1 MIETDK
7 FIGIVLE
14 YASGGEL
21 FDHILAHRY
30 LRERD
35 ASKLFAQLISGVW
48 YCHKKKIVHRD
59 LKLENLLLDRNRNVI
74 ITDFGFA
81 NHFEKKQDDLM
92 QTSCGSPCYAAPELV
107 ISEGLYVG
115 SAVDVWSCGVIL
127 YAMLAGY
134 LPFDDDP
141 NNPDGDNINLLYK
154 YIVSTPLTFPDYVS
168 MEARDLLSI
177 MLVPDPKYRA
187 TLEQVM
193 AHSWLS
199 AFQPLFKQSVRD
211 LEHAAHAQQQEKRQ
225 QYQRQMRERAL
236 QQQQQQ
242 RATNGQGSTTSPS
255 RTRTTS
261 GYPAAEQFFAD
272 RDTANAQL
280 QQPLYTAS
288 PPRARP
294 VTTSVTLASP
304 ALVVEDTPPT
314 QNTNDFPYTPDYNGG
329 PGRVVI
335 GGPSGTPG
343 ADARTRKESTR
354 SRSGKQKPAVP
365 ISSSPA
371 NTGAPSATASPTS
384 PPRTGGPPSP
394 STEKKRRAAPS
405 QRHTIQLEYGGDAA
419 SGTNQSTPRASGE
432 RTPVATT
439 YPAASQLPTPQQQQP
454 SPSKPQ
460 GSRKAT
466 RPDSDGLDTVHYDPF
481 TSEGIPRD
489 LFREPDPAVLE
500 ALRRDE
506 EERAAPATATTSAA
520 PSTPK
525 SVGRAAGATYRSPST
540 PTPVSPAV
548 IATVSSKETSSPF
561 VTPSPTS
568 KKGANVSGSSLALSQ
583 QTPVTP
589 PVAVSRT
596 GSTRH
601 RRGVSMDKFGLGK
614 LLGTG
619 DQQQQPGPPS
629 SAASSTFAS
638 QHQAS
643 RLVKA
648 PSGGSTSSEHSKPPT
663 TGGAQKKSGG
673 TLPSLR
679 NRLSGKLSRRQSGD
693 VASVGSDKSTKEKE
707 EKLHHI
713 LQQQH
718 LQQKVEQDSAKKRRN
733 TLSLMIDP
741 MK

>member
-1 MIETDK
+1 M
-7 FIGIVLE
+7 LE

-81 NHFEKKQDDLM
+81 NHFEKKKDDLM

-168 MEARDLLSI
+168 TEARDLLGI

-199 AFQPLFKQSVRD
+199 AFQPLFRQAVRD

-225 QYQRQMRERAL
+225 QYQRQMRERA
-236 QQQQQQ
+236 QQQQ
-242 RATNGQGSTTSPS
+242 RAVNGQPANGPSTSPS

-261 GYPAAEQFFAD
+261 GYPAAEQFFED
-272 RDTANAQL
+272 RDAAHSQL
-280 QQPLYTAS
+280 QQQPLYTAS
-288 PPRARP
+288 PTRARP

-304 ALVVEDTPPT
+304 PPVAEDTSPS
-314 QNTNDFPYTPDYNGG
+314 QNTNDFPYVPDYSV
-329 PGRVVI
+329 PGAGSAHAAI
-335 GGPSGTPG
+335 GGTASGTPG

-354 SRSGKQKPAVP
+354 SRSGKQKVAAPLPPSPGNTGIYSAAAA
-365 ISSSPA
+365 SASPA
-371 NTGAPSATASPTS
+371 S
-384 PPRTGGPPSP
+384 PPRAGGPPSP
-394 STEKKRRAAPS
+394 STEKKRRAAAG

-439 YPAASQLPTPQQQQP
+439 YMATSQPPTLPQQQP
-454 SPSKPQ
+454 SPAKPQ

-481 TSEGIPRD
+481 TTEGIPRD
-489 LFREPDPAVLE
+489 LFREPDPAVVE
-500 ALRRDE
+500 ALKRDE
-506 EERAAPATATTSAA
+506 EERAATASAATNSAA

-525 SVGRAAGATYRSPST
+525 SVGRAGGAAYRSPST

-548 IATVSSKETSSPF
+548 IAAVSSKDASPA
-561 VTPSPTS
+561 VVNPSPTS
-568 KKGANVSGSSLALSQ
+568 KRDANTSGSSLAPSQ
-583 QTPVTP
+583 QTHTSRS
-589 PVAVSRT
+589 ATVSRT

-601 RRGVSMDKFGLGK
+601 RRGMSMDKFGLAK
-614 LLGTG
+614 LLGSG
-619 DQQQQPGPPS
+619 DQQSQLGPPPS
-629 SAASSTFAS
+629 PTPATFGAH
-638 QHQAS
+638 HQAS
-643 RLVKA
+643 QLVKA
-648 PSGGSTSSEHSKPPT
+648 PSGGSTSSEHSKPPV
-663 TGGAQKKSGG
+663 TGGSQKKSGS
-673 TLPSLR
+673 TLPGLR
-679 NRLSGKLSRRQSGD
+679 TRLSGKLSRRQSGD

-707 EKLHHI
+707 DNLHHI
-713 LQQQH
+713 LQQQQI
-718 LQQKVEQDSAKKRRN
+718 QQKVEQDGGKKRRK

-741 MK
+741 MTK